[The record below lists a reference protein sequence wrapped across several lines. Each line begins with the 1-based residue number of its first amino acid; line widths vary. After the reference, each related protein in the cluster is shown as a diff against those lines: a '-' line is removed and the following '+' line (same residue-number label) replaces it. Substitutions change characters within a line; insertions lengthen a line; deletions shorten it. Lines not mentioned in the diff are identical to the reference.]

1 MINASTIGLLARL
14 ANKDNGGLPAGTAKP
29 PTLPVHET
37 AVAVRPS
44 KRQVRIIN
52 ETTSTVA
59 SGKPDPL
66 VRHVKAQI
74 NGARVLDMI
83 DKVLAYYARWD
94 NEWERHA
101 TALWIAMTHFTD
113 DEGKLA
119 LPAAPIWMA
128 IAPPKCGKS
137 RMLTLIAE
145 MARDA
150 QLLAGVITAPVVR
163 NMKDKH
169 MVPIFDEAHR
179 IFKSGMAMQDL
190 QALITSGYTEV
201 AKSGNAKGGLNL
213 QSNFGPVAMGAQPY
227 IQNSSNADMLED
239 IFTRSYVIF
248 PKRSK
253 DKIPQLDETFA
264 DAVEFAQKA
273 LAYWGAQNAPEEMG
287 KKLWP
292 LFDVP
297 EELTDRNYE
306 IGIPLLAVADRAVD
320 IRTEIPEDEIPEDM
334 DTEQYCYRW
343 VNRARE
349 AALEMLTT
357 TGDVKKVMSAIE
369 DMNTQ
374 LDSLLS

>member
-1 MINASTIGLLARL
+1 MINASTIGLVARL
-14 ANKDNGGLPAGTAKP
+14 AQKESGLPAGTAKG
-29 PTLPVHET
+29 PTLPET
-37 AVAVRPS
+37 TGTVMVRPS
-44 KRQVRIIN
+44 KRQAKVIN
-52 ETTSTVA
+52 ATTSTVVA
-59 SGKPDPL
+59 GKPDPL

-83 DKVLAYYARWD
+83 DKVLSYYARWESD
-94 NEWERHA
+94 EVRWA

-145 MARDA
+145 LARDA

-190 QALITSGYTEV
+190 QALITSGYTDV
-201 AKSGNAKGGLNL
+201 ARSGNAKGGLNL

-239 IFTRSYVIF
+239 VFTRSYIVF

-253 DKIPQLDETFA
+253 DDIPQLDQTFH
-264 DAVEFAQKA
+264 DAVEFASKA
-273 LAYWGAQNAPEEMG
+273 LAYWGAQNAPEEMDE
-287 KKLWP
+287 KLWP

-297 EELTDRNYE
+297 SELTDRNYE
-306 IGIPLLAVADRAVD
+306 IAIPLLAVADRAVD
-320 IRTEIPEDEIPEDM
+320 IRTEIPSDELGDM
-334 DTEQYCYRW
+334 DVDQYTHRW
-343 VNRARE
+343 ANRARQ

-357 TGDVKKVMSAIE
+357 TGDVKKVMGAIE
-369 DMNTQ
+369 DMNAK
-374 LDSLLS
+374 LDELLG

>member
-1 MINASTIGLLARL
+1 MITTSTIGLAERL
-14 ANKDNGGLPAGTAKP
+14 ADKTKNSQMPTGVAKP
-29 PTLPVHET
+29 PTVTVST
-37 AVAVRPS
+37 ALVKPTR
-44 KRQVRIIN
+44 RQTKVIN
-52 ETTSTVA
+52 SVSSQLA

-66 VRHVKAQI
+66 VRETRTRI

-83 DKVLAYYARWD
+83 DKVLDYYARWESD
-94 NEWERHA
+94 EVRWA
-101 TALWIAMTHFTD
+101 TAIWIAMTHFTD

-145 MARDA
+145 LARDA

-179 IFKSGMAMQDL
+179 IFKSGLAMQDL
-190 QALITSGYTEV
+190 QALITSGYTEQ

-227 IQNSSNADMLED
+227 IQNSTNADMLED
-239 IFTRSYVIF
+239 VFTRSYIVF

-253 DKIPQLDETFA
+253 DKIPQLDETFYQG
-264 DAVEFAQKA
+264 VEFAQKA

-306 IGIPLLAVADRAVD
+306 IAVPLLAVADRAED
-320 IRTEIPEDEIPEDM
+320 IREEISEDELGDEDI
-334 DTEQYCYRW
+334 EQYRYRW
-343 VNRARE
+343 ASRARRS
-349 AALEMLTT
+349 ALEMLTT
-357 TGDVKKVMSAIE
+357 TGDVKKVMTAIE
-369 DMNTQ
+369 DMNAK
-374 LDSLLS
+374 LDELLA